1 MLISSLEFGFSR
13 SHPGLTCGS
22 SGQRAGHA
30 FGLRGRCG
38 GIHLAWTVP
47 FWPTATYPLS
57 LGGTSLN
64 FEGVLR
70 GISADNFM
78 SQKKSQQHVVPRVYL
93 NAFCETTPPANHPEG
108 RPYTG
113 ALWIVPPS
121 LTQKPWRRSPRNVLR
136 QLNAYTLRSDDPR
149 RPQIE
154 ERLSQIE
161 SEYAPVLRQLR
172 QRSPLT
178 EREWI
183 ILSVFVA
190 TLYLRTPGH
199 MAHWQQQ
206 IDKLQYLYRQLDRAH
221 SGHEQHSD
229 EYWAGADEFGK
240 QQVLG
245 AAGGIARLLVANG
258 LRVLV
263 NNTNQPFITCDR
275 PVVHRQMHVDELSG
289 MGFPE
294 GWFVPEA
301 LPNQR
306 EFFSYCAL
314 TPEIAVVACPLFV
327 IPRTLYWLAA
337 TESLVMNLNLV
348 VRDNAAE
355 WLISSRAE
363 PFGAMQARI
372 VELENL
378 RRALPEDPRPIL
390 TVYTDRTRV
399 RLRMEE
405 YKYGL
410 GPMPING
417 RLSFRT
423 RDMAALRTLAEAA
436 HLPEVTYQAPD
447 QVSGGMRNAW
457 VIAVALSPEGE
468 TIIMNGPG

>member
-1 MLISSLEFGFSR
+1 
-13 SHPGLTCGS
+13 
-22 SGQRAGHA
+22 
-30 FGLRGRCG
+30 
-38 GIHLAWTVP
+38 
-47 FWPTATYPLS
+47 
-57 LGGTSLN
+57 
-64 FEGVLR
+64 
-70 GISADNFM
+70 M

-93 NAFCETTPPANHPEG
+93 NAFCDPTPPANHPEG
-108 RPYTG
+108 SPYTG
-113 ALWIVPPS
+113 ALWVIPPS
-121 LTQKPWRRSPRNVLR
+121 LTHKPRRRSPRNVLR
-136 QLNAYTLRSDDPR
+136 QLNAYTLQSDDPR

-154 ERLSQIE
+154 EQLSQIE

-172 QRSPLT
+172 QHNSLT
-178 EREWI
+178 ERDWI
-183 ILSVFVA
+183 TLSVFVA

-199 MAHWQQQ
+199 MAHWQRQ
-206 IDKLQYLYRQLDRAH
+206 IDRLQHLYRQVDRAH
-221 SGHEQHSD
+221 NGHERLSD

-263 NNTNQPFITCDR
+263 NDTSQPFITCDR
-275 PVVHRQMHVDELSG
+275 PVVHRQMHVDELEG
-289 MGFPE
+289 MGCPE
-294 GWFVPEA
+294 EWFAPEA

-306 EFFSYCAL
+306 EFVSYCAL

-327 IPRTLYWLAA
+327 FPRTLYWLVADG
-337 TESLVMNLNLV
+337 SLVTSLNLM

-363 PFGAMQARI
+363 PFGTMQARI
-372 VELENL
+372 VELENVL
-378 RRALPEDPRPIL
+378 RAVPDDPRPIL

-405 YKYGL
+405 YKRGL
-410 GPMPING
+410 GPTPING
-417 RLSFRT
+417 RLSFQT
-423 RDMAALRTLAEAA
+423 RDMAALRVLAEAS
-436 HLPEVTYQAPD
+436 HLPEVTYRGPD
-447 QVSGGMRNAW
+447 QVSGGMREAR